1 VGQKSPVLRTVDA
14 KLSGGLT
21 ALVAKASAAIL
32 AIAPSALQMRLKA
45 DHSPVT
51 AADEAA
57 DAIIAE
63 GLARL
68 LPGVAVVSEESLEP
82 AATLGETFVLVDP
95 LDGTKEFVAGR
106 GDYTVNIAIIT
117 DGQPIAGFIAAPAL
131 GLIFRGVVGRGAERL
146 TLEATAPVPIRCRPS
161 PSSALVAA
169 ISRSHLDAATSA
181 FLDRLA
187 VGERISCGSSL
198 KFCRLAEGA
207 ADVYPR
213 LSPISEWDIAA
224 GHAIVTAAG
233 GLVIAPSGEPLRY
246 GRATQGF
253 KVPGFVAWGDPTR
266 RIDASAA

>member
-14 KLSGGLT
+14 NLSAELT
-21 ALVAKASAAIL
+21 ALIVKASAAIL
-32 AIAPSALQMRLKA
+32 AIAPSALQTRLKT
-45 DHSPVT
+45 DHTPVT

-57 DAIIAE
+57 DAVIAE

-68 LPGVAVVSEESLEP
+68 LPGVAVVSEENVER
-82 AATLGETFVLVDP
+82 AAVLGETFVLVDP

-146 TLEATAPVPIRCRPS
+146 TLDAAAPAPIRCRSNPS
-161 PSSALVAA
+161 GALIAA
-169 ISRSHLDAATSA
+169 ISRSHLDATTCA

-187 VGERISCGSSL
+187 VGERMSCGSSL
-198 KFCRLAEGA
+198 KFCRIAEGV

-246 GRATQGF
+246 GRAPQGF
-253 KVPGFVAWGDPTR
+253 KVPGFIAWGDPTR
-266 RIDASAA
+266 RIDANAT